1 MYSLV
6 EEKLLDIREKLGKR
20 SVGIA
25 GIGGLGSN
33 AAIALARMGIGKLVV
48 VDHDIVEESN
58 LTRQYYFLDQIGK
71 PKVEALRETIRRI
84 NPDMEYI
91 GLQEKLVS
99 GGMHEPFK
107 DVDLVIEA
115 LDNAETKT
123 RFIEE
128 ILDKLPDK
136 TVIAATG
143 VTGYGN
149 IDRIKVKHLGNLHIC
164 YDPLA
169 KPCEEEVTLA
179 SHVALI
185 ANWEAELAIEILLGE
200 KL

>member
-48 VDHDIVEESN
+48 VDYDIVEEGN

-136 TVIAATG
+136 PVIAATG